1 MRFTRL
7 VLAIAILLSI
17 TFVSTQL
24 NNRAAEKSG
33 VAYAADPTG
42 KLAEVIARGRLI
54 CGVSGGLPGFS
65 YLNPNDNSWSGLDV
79 DYCRGLAAAIF
90 GELTTENLEFVPLTA
105 AERFTALQAN
115 QVDVLMRNTTWTFSR
130 DTDLAGDF
138 GPTTFYD
145 GQGLMVRVDLGVASI
160 DDLSGA
166 SICVQTGTTTELNIT
181 EAFNARG
188 FDLELIPFED
198 SAQTITAFE
207 AGQCDVL
214 TSDKSQLAGLRSGT
228 ADPSLYVI
236 LPDTL
241 SKEPL
246 GPMYSEGDDQWANVV
261 HWTTFATFQAEEFG
275 ITSANVDEFLASG
288 STEIQRFLGV
298 AAADGSPS
306 LGSFIGLPDG
316 FTVSI
321 LRAVGN
327 YGEIYERNI
336 VPIGIDRA
344 GTLNASWRDGGLIY
358 APAWR

>member
-1 MRFTRL
+1 MRRTFRF
-7 VLAIAILLSI
+7 VLALVVLLS
-17 TFVSTQL
+17 FVAVSGLTHD
-24 NNRAAEKSG
+24 RAEKT
-33 VAYAADPTG
+33 AFAQAEATG
-42 KLAEVIARGRLI
+42 KLAEVIARGSLN

-65 YLNPNDNSWSGLDV
+65 FLDPNDNSWSGLDV
-79 DYCRGLAAAIF
+79 DYCRAIAAAVF
-90 GELTTENLEFVPLTA
+90 GEVTDTNLVLVPLTA
-105 AERFTALQAN
+105 AERFPALQAG
-115 QVDVLMRNTTWTFSR
+115 QVDVLVRNTTWTFSR
-130 DTDLAGDF
+130 DTDLQGNFA
-138 GPTTFYD
+138 PTIFYD
-145 GQGLMVRVDLGVASI
+145 GQGLLVRADLGVASI
-160 DDLSGA
+160 EDLNGA

-198 SAQTITAFE
+198 SAQTITALE

-246 GPMYSEGDDQWANVV
+246 APMYNQGDDQWANVV
-261 HWTTFATFQAEEFG
+261 DWTVYATFQAEEFG
-275 ITSANVDEFLASG
+275 ITSANVDEFLATTDS
-288 STEIQRFLGV
+288 SIQRFLGV

-306 LGSFIGLPDG
+306 LGSFIGLNDD

-327 YGEIYERNI
+327 YGEIYDRNI
-336 VPIGIDRA
+336 VPIGIPRE
-344 GTLNASWRDGGLIY
+344 GSLNASWTAGGLIY